1 MVGKCPTV
9 TGGGKSTLAEFLK
22 QSVRGESVRRGLR
35 YWRAALGVGLA
46 LAGSGASQNRS
57 PAGGGADAGAP
68 PATSA
73 DNFTIKVRV
82 AEVMVPF
89 TVRDGKKIVED
100 VGAQEVS
107 VTDDGAPADNI
118 AYFGRLGALPLRLG
132 FLIDSS
138 DSIIQRSH
146 FEEQAAS
153 SFAHKLLKPE
163 TDRAFVVEFT
173 SHKPLLQEETSD
185 LRRLDAAIAALDP
198 LGRTPL
204 FDAVYSACHML
215 AEKSRESERVARVL
229 VAISDGDDNSSRV
242 TLAQAIAAAQNAQIL
257 VFSISTKGSRGL
269 IRRRSRGDA
278 ALIRLAEETGGR
290 AFFADTVE
298 QLGKTLAMLEKE
310 MRNRYVLFYR
320 PPGAREDG
328 LQHRIEVSV
337 RRGGKQLRVRGRTSY
352 YTGVTGRAD

>member
-1 MVGKCPTV
+1 MRHQLRRWAAAIGLC
-9 TGGGKSTLAEFLK
+9 LA
-22 QSVRGESVRRGLR
+22 
-35 YWRAALGVGLA
+35 A
-46 LAGSGASQNRS
+46 AGSGAWQAHE
-57 PAGGGADAGAP
+57 PGTAEGGGAAP
-68 PATSA
+68 GTSA
-73 DNFTIKVRV
+73 DNFTIRVRV

-89 TVRDGKKIVED
+89 TVSDGKNIVED

-107 VTDDGAPADNI
+107 VNDDGIPAKNI
-118 AYFGRLGALPLRLG
+118 AYFGRLRALPLRLG

-173 SHKPLLQEETSD
+173 THKPVLQEETSD

-215 AEKSRESERVARVL
+215 AERSRDTERAARVL

-257 VFSISTKGSRGL
+257 VFTISTKGSRGL
-269 IRRRSRGDA
+269 IRRKSRGDA

-290 AFFADTVE
+290 AFFADSAQ
-298 QLGKTLAMLEKE
+298 QLGKTLAMLEEE

-320 PPGAREDG
+320 PPSARDDG
-328 LQHRIEVSV
+328 LQHRIQVSV
-337 RRGGKQLRVRGRTSY
+337 QREGRQLRVRGRTSY
-352 YTGVTGRAD
+352 YTGAAARAD